1 MTQTPIRVPSDVSKL
16 GASIPYPE
24 LIPEEYFRNSLDL
37 NRFSNKISRE
47 IVQSYNRIIIRAV
60 DKLEAIE
67 RLPRANQPKYTA
79 ARLRSLLV
87 QTKESLKKWDV
98 KSTKNM
104 QLVSEAVAKLQTEFA
119 TDQLEKALPAGIRS
133 SVRTVEVTPAF
144 AKAVVN
150 TSASQLNV
158 QILSDSLNTIAGGA
172 GVKFSLTAKEGEL
185 IQLPNG
191 ESIRKSFRGI
201 TNRSAEK
208 LGREIRDGLLA
219 GDTTQQIRSRLIGKL
234 RFNTKADKRQ
244 MAAMG
249 VRAIAKNGGTA
260 TKAANHQV
268 MTIVRT
274 SLNQVSN
281 VASQQVYKANPDV
294 TKKYRYLA
302 TLDSRTSSRCR
313 LLDQQVFEYGKG
325 AEPPQHFNCRSR
337 TVAEID
343 YENLSRVFGRKIEAP
358 RRRGFRPS
366 ESGLVPAGES
376 YGAWLAKQSPAVK
389 AKALGVNKVRFFDKL
404 SKKYGGD
411 QAIRKFASIDGS
423 EKTLAQLQAAY
434 GKNANKIK
442 IVPDVVRERKSAP
455 YTWQRYSDGSL
466 AKKAE
471 PSNLTKWTPE
481 RQKLHDQIVED
492 IISENNP
499 KAQKNPIFYMTGG
512 GSASGKSIMLKKSP
526 LRKGTV
532 VIDSDEIKKR
542 LPEFKAMQAKGG
554 KIAEAAAGYVHE
566 ESSWISKRLMR
577 ECAQRR
583 YHTMLDGT
591 GDGSLKSLSGKI
603 KMMTDRGM
611 TVRAKYATAEIA
623 TALERNYQ
631 RYIKT
636 KRLVPPTYVRNVHRE
651 VSKVVPQAIR
661 ANVFDDFELYDMNKT
676 GEAIKVATYT
686 KKDGLKILN
695 NDLYGNFLAKADQP
709 DSLFTKW
716 TDKKKR

>member
-16 GASIPYPE
+16 GASIPFPE

-133 SVRTVEVTPAF
+133 SIRTVEVTPAF

-185 IQLPNG
+185 IELPNG

-201 TNRSAEK
+201 TNKSAEK

-219 GDTTQQIRSRLIGKL
+219 GDTTKQIRSRLIGSL
-234 RFNTKADKRQ
+234 RFNSKGNVRQ
-244 MAAMG
+244 IAA
-249 VRAIAKNGGTA
+249 AGGNA

-281 VASQQVYKANPDV
+281 VAAQQVYKANPDA

-325 AEPPQHFNCRSR
+325 PEPPQHFNCRSR

-343 YENLSRVFGRKIEAP
+343 YDNLSRVFGRKIEAP

-376 YGAWLAKQSPAVK
+376 YGTWLAKQSPVVK
-389 AKALGVNKVRFFDKL
+389 AKALGASKVRFFDRL
-404 SKKYGGD
+404 SKKFGGD

-471 PSNLTKWTPE
+471 PSNFTKWTPE

-492 IISENNP
+492 IIKENNP

>member
-133 SVRTVEVTPAF
+133 SIRTVEVTPAF

-185 IQLPNG
+185 IELPNG

-201 TNRSAEK
+201 TNKSAEK

-234 RFNTKADKRQ
+234 RFNTKADARQ

-249 VRAIAKNGGTA
+249 VRTIAKNGGTA

-281 VASQQVYKANPDV
+281 VAAQQVYKANPDT

-325 AEPPQHFNCRSR
+325 PEPPQHFNCRSR

-492 IISENNP
+492 IIAENNP
-499 KAQKNPIFYMTGG
+499 RAQKNPIFYMTGG

-716 TDKKKR
+716 TEKKKR

>member
-1 MTQTPIRVPSDVSKL
+1 MTQTPLRVPSDVSKL

-104 QLVSEAVAKLQTEFA
+104 QLVSEAVARLQTEFA

-133 SVRTVEVTPAF
+133 SIRTVEVTPAF

-185 IQLPNG
+185 IELPNG

-201 TNRSAEK
+201 TNKSAEK

-219 GDTTQQIRSRLIGKL
+219 GDTTKQIRSRLIGSL
-234 RFNTKADKRQ
+234 RFNSKGNVRQ
-244 MAAMG
+244 IAA
-249 VRAIAKNGGTA
+249 AGGNA

-281 VASQQVYKANPDV
+281 VAAQQVYKANPDT

-325 AEPPQHFNCRSR
+325 PEPPQHFNCRSR

-434 GKNANKIK
+434 GKNGNKIK

-492 IISENNP
+492 IIAENNP
-499 KAQKNPIFYMTGG
+499 RAQKNPIFYMTGG

>member
-1 MTQTPIRVPSDVSKL
+1 MTQTPIRVPSDISKL

-67 RLPRANQPKYTA
+67 RLPKANQPKYTA

-133 SVRTVEVTPAF
+133 SIRTVEVTPAF

-185 IQLPNG
+185 IELPNG

-201 TNRSAEK
+201 TNKSAEK

-219 GDTTQQIRSRLIGKL
+219 GDTTKQIRSRLIGSL
-234 RFNTKADKRQ
+234 RFNSNGNVRQ
-244 MAAMG
+244 IAA
-249 VRAIAKNGGTA
+249 AGGNA

-281 VASQQVYKANPDV
+281 VAAQQVYKANPDA

-325 AEPPQHFNCRSR
+325 PEPPQHFNCRSR

-376 YGAWLAKQSPAVK
+376 YGTWLAKQSPAVK
-389 AKALGVNKVRFFDKL
+389 AKALGASKVRFFDRL
-404 SKKYGGD
+404 SKKFGGD

-492 IISENNP
+492 IIAENNP

>member
-67 RLPRANQPKYTA
+67 RLPKANQPKYTA

-104 QLVSEAVAKLQTEFA
+104 QLVSEAVAKLQKEFA

-133 SVRTVEVTPAF
+133 SIRTVEVTPAF

-185 IQLPNG
+185 IELPNG

-201 TNRSAEK
+201 TNKSAEK

-219 GDTTQQIRSRLIGKL
+219 GDTTKQIRSRLIGSL
-234 RFNTKADKRQ
+234 RFNSKGNVRQ
-244 MAAMG
+244 IAA
-249 VRAIAKNGGTA
+249 AGGNA

-281 VASQQVYKANPDV
+281 VAAQQVYKANPDA

-325 AEPPQHFNCRSR
+325 PEPPQHFNCRSR

-376 YGAWLAKQSPAVK
+376 YGTWLAKQSPAVK
-389 AKALGVNKVRFFDKL
+389 AKALGASKVRFFDRL
-404 SKKYGGD
+404 SKKFGGD

-492 IISENNP
+492 IIAENNP
-499 KAQKNPIFYMTGG
+499 RAQKNPIFYMTGG

>member
-1 MTQTPIRVPSDVSKL
+1 MTQTPLRVPSDVSKL

-133 SVRTVEVTPAF
+133 SIRTVEVTPAF

-185 IQLPNG
+185 IELPNG

-201 TNRSAEK
+201 TNKSAEK

-219 GDTTQQIRSRLIGKL
+219 GDTTKQIRSRLIGSL
-234 RFNTKADKRQ
+234 RFNSKGNVRQ
-244 MAAMG
+244 IAA
-249 VRAIAKNGGTA
+249 AGGNA

-281 VASQQVYKANPDV
+281 VAAQQVYKANPDA

-325 AEPPQHFNCRSR
+325 PEPPQHFNCRSR

-343 YENLSRVFGRKIEAP
+343 YDNLSRVFGRKIEAP

-376 YGAWLAKQSPAVK
+376 YGTWLAKQSPVVK
-389 AKALGVNKVRFFDKL
+389 AKALGASKVRFFDRL
-404 SKKYGGD
+404 SKKFGGD

-492 IISENNP
+492 IIAENNP

>member
-16 GASIPYPE
+16 GASIPYAD

-47 IVQSYNRIIIRAV
+47 IVQSYNRIIINAV
-60 DKLEAIE
+60 NKLEAIE
-67 RLPRANQPKYTA
+67 RLPVGNRPRYTA

-98 KSTKNM
+98 KSTKDM

-119 TDQLEKALPAGIRS
+119 TDQMEKALPAGIRS
-133 SVRTVEVTPAF
+133 SIRTVEVTPAF

-185 IQLPNG
+185 IELPNG

-201 TNRSAEK
+201 TNKSADK

-219 GDTTQQIRSRLIGKL
+219 GDTTQQIRTRLIGQL
-234 RFNTKADKRQ
+234 RFNSKGNVRQ
-244 MAAMG
+244 IAMA
-249 VRAIAKNGGTA
+249 GGNA
-260 TKAANHQV
+260 TRAANYQI

-281 VASQQVYKANPDV
+281 VAAQQVYKANPDA

-313 LLDQQVFEYGKG
+313 LLDQQIFEYGKG
-325 AEPPQHFNCRSR
+325 PEPPQHFNCRSR

-343 YENLSRVFGRKIEAP
+343 YDNLSRVFGRKIEAP

-366 ESGLVPAGES
+366 ESGLVPAGQS
-376 YGAWLAKQSPAVK
+376 YGTWLSQQSPAVK
-389 AKALGVNKVRFFDKL
+389 AKALGANKVRFFDKL

-411 QAIRKFASIDGS
+411 QAIRKFASVDGS

-434 GKNANKIK
+434 GKNADKIK

-455 YTWQRYSDGSL
+455 YTWQRYSNGSL
-466 AKKAE
+466 AKDAE

-492 IISENNP
+492 IIAENNP
-499 KAQKNPIFYMTGG
+499 RAQKNPIFYMTGG

-526 LRKGTV
+526 LKKGTV

-554 KIAEAAAGYVHE
+554 KISEAAAGYVHE

-631 RYIKT
+631 RFLKT
-636 KRLVPPTYVRNVHRE
+636 KRLVPPKYVRNVHRD
-651 VSKVVPQAIR
+651 VSKVVPEAIR
-661 ANVFDDFELYDMNKT
+661 AGVFDDFELYDMNKT
-676 GEAIKVATYT
+676 GEAVLVATFT
-686 KKDGLKILN
+686 KKDGLKIVN
-695 NDLYGNFLAKADQP
+695 NNLYGNFLAKADQP
-709 DSLFTKW
+709 NSLFTKW
-716 TDKKKR
+716 TEKKKR